1 MVAPLVAVGA
11 AGAAAIGTGLLA
23 AMQGL
28 TSQLK
33 STMEFAMKA
42 DKSSLALG
50 LTFEKTNNEF
60 SSQMRQLRGTLN
72 ERFIASIAS
81 MEAGL
86 QGNTVGIARLIN
98 QQRLTGTQSAKTAN
112 VFAKMEMTLG
122 NSRES
127 TNALANSIPEL
138 GKKWQTSTDVLV
150 NAIESL
156 SKTFVQQKL
165 AGMGTGMTSALM
177 AIQGE
182 LGKSMSGPLQEV
194 VKAIFDTSESGWQG
208 LTLLGIG
215 NVREQLVAAK
225 GDAAQAE
232 VFKKAVI
239 TASNTVKDFAGGA
252 GNFWR
257 MFGVTTEN
265 LHSASFSFVEVG
277 DALGKRFSILD
288 EQALGFGDQLSILKS
303 EIFIPVEEALA
314 SFYPLLKD
322 LAKLGGKHMQG
333 FVQELVNTGIRLF
346 VNSENLAGKFK
357 AFGSI
362 LTQMGAVMMKVIN
375 YVAEFQTFGVFGS
388 ENKSDEE
395 YVRLALEANMNATK
409 AQGEMIQKGNNNPFL
424 YSATKYEEITGKEFE
439 YYKRKWAMDN
449 ALLEIGKQGILMKGD
464 SDEAHMDAFKES
476 LELVRKELGFAEET
490 EKNTRKIAD
499 AIDTSPEYL
508 DRTANIIGRSIESML
523 GFTDE
528 RGMKE
533 IIEELQILNEQT
545 ARQSDLGGLSPEH
558 ALDSK

>member
-50 LTFEKTNNEF
+50 QTFENTNNEF
-60 SSQMRQLRGTLN
+60 SSQMRQMRGTLN

-215 NVREQLVAAK
+215 NVREQLAAAK

-288 EQALGFGDQLSILKS
+288 EQALGFGDQLAILKS
-303 EIFIPVEEALA
+303 EIFIPFEEAFA

-375 YVAEFQTFGVFGS
+375 YVAEFQTFGIFGS
-388 ENKSDEE
+388 ENKEVEE
-395 YVRLALEANMNATK
+395 AVLKALKENPAATAAFMPRTALEAALVK
-409 AQGEMIQKGNNNPFL
+409 SIGGLVEPR
-424 YSATKYEEITGKEFE
+424 EIKKVEFE
-439 YYKRKWAMDN
+439 YYKRKEAMDN
-449 ALLEIGKQGILMKGD
+449 ALLEIGKQGILLEGD
-464 SDEAHMDAFKES
+464 SDEAHMDAFKDA
-476 LELVRKELGFAEET
+476 LDLVRKELGFAEET

-533 IIEELQILNEQT
+533 IIEELQIANEQR
-545 ARQSDLGGLSPEH
+545 ARQSDSMLSPDN
-558 ALDSK
+558 ALKSE

>member
-50 LTFEKTNNEF
+50 QTFENTNNEF
-60 SSQMRQLRGTLN
+60 SSQMRQMRGTLN

-277 DALGKRFSILD
+277 DALGKRFSILN
-288 EQALGFGDQLSILKS
+288 EQVLGFGDQIGILWKEVFIPFEEAFAEFFPLMKDIAKVAGGVMKEFIGDVVDTGVRMFLNMDDIGGKIKALGGIFTRLGKSILGILEYIEVVQEFGFGGIDQDVKGNV
-303 EIFIPVEEALA
+303 FGTLNYNALA
-314 SFYPLLKD
+314 TE
-322 LAKLGGKHMQG
+322 LGEYGAFKS
-333 FVQELVNTGIRLF
+333 GI
-346 VNSENLAGKFK
+346 
-357 AFGSI
+357 
-362 LTQMGAVMMKVIN
+362 
-375 YVAEFQTFGVFGS
+375 EFETFGEV
-388 ENKSDEE
+388 
-395 YVRLALEANMNATK
+395 T
-409 AQGEMIQKGNNNPFL
+409 P
-424 YSATKYEEITGKEFE
+424 KEFAFW
-439 YYKRKWAMDN
+439 KRIWESNEQMNTLMADN
-449 ALLEIGKQGILMKGD
+449 QITSESTREETMTAL
-464 SDEAHMDAFKES
+464 KER
-476 LELVRKELGFAEET
+476 LELVRKELGFVEET

-533 IIEELQILNEQT
+533 IIEELQIANEQR
-545 ARQSDLGGLSPEH
+545 ARQSDSMLSPDN
-558 ALDSK
+558 ALKSE